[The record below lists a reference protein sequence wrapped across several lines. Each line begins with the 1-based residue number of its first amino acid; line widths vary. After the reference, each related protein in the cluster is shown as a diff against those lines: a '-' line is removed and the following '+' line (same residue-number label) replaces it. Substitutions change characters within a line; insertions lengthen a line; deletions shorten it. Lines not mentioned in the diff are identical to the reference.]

1 MTPPQRALLL
11 FSHGSP
17 EPEWMRP
24 FTTLQDIIADSDPG
38 MPVTLAFL
46 EPAKPSFQDVVAQ
59 LAQSGVQEI
68 VVAPVFLARGGH
80 VQRGLPELVRAATAK
95 HGITFQVLPTI
106 GEVDTLLEAMA
117 KWIMQAA
124 LKK

>member
-17 EPEWMRP
+17 EPEWTRP
-24 FTTLQDIIADSDPG
+24 FTTLQDMIADRDPG

-46 EPAKPSFQDVVAQ
+46 DPAKPNFQDVVAQ
-59 LAQSGVQEI
+59 LAQSGIKEI

-80 VQRGLPELVRAATAK
+80 VKHDLPELVRAATAK
-95 HGITFQVLPTI
+95 HGIAFQVLPTL

-124 LKK
+124 MKK